1 LSIGNYNPDRIPK
14 GTVLYDNNLNAGKIL
29 FTSASLNQTTISGKF
44 NATIDFGFPLI
55 AIPRE
60 TFIEKIILPLKK
72 YGMCYDTEDVV
83 WHCEFNSIND
93 INKIPY
99 LILEADNFTYALHY
113 SNYTVIVLD

>member
-1 LSIGNYNPDRIPK
+1 MSIGNYNPDRIPK